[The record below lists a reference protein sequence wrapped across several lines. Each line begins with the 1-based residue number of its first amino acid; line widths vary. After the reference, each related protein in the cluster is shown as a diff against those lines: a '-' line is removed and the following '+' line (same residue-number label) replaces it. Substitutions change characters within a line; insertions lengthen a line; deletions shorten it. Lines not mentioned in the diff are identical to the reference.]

1 MKKENFKHTPG
12 PWRIGEYA
20 VNDYCP
26 TIYGPDG
33 FAICTMEQGNVNIAD
48 IVEADARLIA
58 ACPDM
63 LEALQLVVDGLSAFV
78 FKMNVKDHFSEKLA
92 MESARTAIKK
102 ALGE

>member
-1 MKKENFKHTPG
+1 MNAKHTPG

-63 LEALQLVVDGLSAFV
+63 LEAINRAIFAIENGTPSC
-78 FKMNVKDHFSEKLA
+78 
-92 MESARTAIKK
+92 RTTLDDILYILKPSFKK